1 MIKKP
6 FRFLKHVLRWFERD
20 AENILVETRQAY
32 VPSICWYRAKRRFDR
47 RGLPIPIYENH
58 DESKVIGKIHN
69 IEARP
74 DGLFVTAHEFN
85 DRGYEVLNNMQY
97 FLPSGDF
104 VVYYNDKNEIVD
116 VEVTGVSLVNNE
128 AARDMQLVTQDKSNG
143 HNVGQVK
150 KSLLNSQEEKDMSNE
165 EKAMVIEYLQ
175 NEEFITELPQDVID
189 LILKVRG
196 GNKEEEVKEEVTE
209 SAEGEEEVKE
219 ETVEEGA
226 DGEEKEE
233 EVAQSKEEIEAL
245 LREYGFSDEHIEKIW
260 LMLEEDAGVDKEE
273 LEVELEDKIASKE
286 MEDQSKALPSSVRQ
300 AKMVLKRNRDIMGK
314 KALTVAFNEVIFV
327 GGRKKE
333 SVTQDKDKS
342 LGDVARDLL
351 KY

>member
-32 VPSICWYRAKRRFDR
+32 VPSMCWYRAKRRFDK

-85 DRGYEVLNNMQY
+85 DRGYELLNSMQY

-128 AARDMQLVTQDKSNG
+128 AARDMQLVTQDKSSD

-150 KSLLNSQEEKDMSNE
+150 KSLLNYKEEKDMSNE

-175 NEEFITELPQDVID
+175 NEEFITELPQDIID

-196 GNKEEEVKEEVTE
+196 ESKEEVIEEEVAESAEGEEEKEEVTE
-209 SAEGEEEVKE
+209 SAEGEEEEK
-219 ETVEEGA
+219 VE
-226 DGEEKEE
+226 
-233 EVAQSKEEIEAL
+233 QSKEEVEAL
-245 LREYGFSDEHIEKIW
+245 LREYGFNDEHIEKIW
-260 LMLEEDAGVDKEE
+260 AMLEEGEDKEE

-286 MEDQSKALPSSVRQ
+286 QEEQSKALPSSVRQ
-300 AKMVLKRNRDIMGK
+300 AKAILRRNRDIMGK
-314 KALTVAFNEVIFV
+314 KALTMAFNEVIFV

-333 SVTQDKDKS
+333 TVTQDKDKD
-342 LGDVARDLL
+342 LGSIAKDLL

>member
-32 VPSICWYRAKRRFDR
+32 VPTICWYRAKRRFDK

-150 KSLLNSQEEKDMSNE
+150 QSLLNSQEEKDMSNE

-196 GNKEEEVKEEVTE
+196 GNEEVKEEVAE
-209 SAEGEEEVKE
+209 SAEEEEKEEEVTE
-219 ETVEEGA
+219 SA

-233 EVAQSKEEIEAL
+233 EVEQSKEEVEAL
-245 LREYGFSDEHIEKIW
+245 LREYGFTDEHIEKIW
-260 LMLEEDAGVDKEE
+260 LMLEEGVGDDKEE

-286 MEDQSKALPSSVRQ
+286 MEEQSKALPSSVRQ
-300 AKMVLKRNRDIMGK
+300 AKAILKRNKDIMGK
-314 KALTVAFNEVIFV
+314 KALTMAFNEVIFV
-327 GGRKKE
+327 GGRKTE

-351 KY
+351 RY

>member
-32 VPSICWYRAKRRFDR
+32 VPTMCWYRAKRRFDK

-85 DRGYEVLNNMQY
+85 DRGYELLNSMQY

-128 AARDMQLVTQDKSNG
+128 AARDMQLVTQDKSND

-165 EKAMVIEYLQ
+165 EKAMVIEFLQ
-175 NEEFITELPQDVID
+175 NEEFVTELPQDVID
-189 LILKVRG
+189 FILKVRG
-196 GNKEEEVKEEVTE
+196 GSNDEEVVEEEVAE
-209 SAEGEEEVKE
+209 SAEGEDEEK
-219 ETVEEGA
+219 VEESA
-226 DGEEKEE
+226 DGEEEIS
-233 EVAQSKEEIEAL
+233 QSKEEVEAL
-245 LREYGFSDEHIEKIW
+245 LREYGFSDDHIEKIW
-260 LMLEEDAGVDKEE
+260 AMLEEGDDKEE

-286 MEDQSKALPSSVRQ
+286 QEEQSKALPSSVRQ
-300 AKMVLKRNRDIMGK
+300 AKAILKRNRDIMGK
-314 KALTVAFNEVIFV
+314 KALTMAFNEVIFV

-333 SVTQDKDKS
+333 IVNQDKDKG
-342 LGDVARDLL
+342 LGDIAKDLL

>member
-32 VPSICWYRAKRRFDR
+32 VPTICWYRAKRRFDK

-150 KSLLNSQEEKDMSNE
+150 QSLLNSQEEKDMSNE

-196 GNKEEEVKEEVTE
+196 GNEEVKEEVAE
-209 SAEGEEEVKE
+209 SAEEEEKEEEVTE
-219 ETVEEGA
+219 SA

-233 EVAQSKEEIEAL
+233 EVEQSKEEVEAL
-245 LREYGFSDEHIEKIW
+245 LREYGFTDEHIEKIW
-260 LMLEEDAGVDKEE
+260 LMLEEGAGDDKEE

-286 MEDQSKALPSSVRQ
+286 MEEQSKALPSSVRQ
-300 AKMVLKRNRDIMGK
+300 AKAILKRNKDIMGK
-314 KALTVAFNEVIFV
+314 KALTMAFNEVIFV
-327 GGRKKE
+327 GGRKTE

-351 KY
+351 RY